1 MLASATSPANSIISG
16 SFWNCGAPPDRT
28 MTVAIVSAPITAPRN
43 VAIIA
48 ASQSMGAGGPANS
61 PIERNT
67 VRLTTAMNA

>member
-1 MLASATSPANSIISG
+1 MLARATRPPNSIISG

-28 MTVAIVSAPITAPRN
+28 ITVAIVSAPMMAPRN

-48 ASQSMGAGGPANS
+48 ASQSIGAGDPANS

-67 VRLTTAMNA
+67 VSVTTAMNA